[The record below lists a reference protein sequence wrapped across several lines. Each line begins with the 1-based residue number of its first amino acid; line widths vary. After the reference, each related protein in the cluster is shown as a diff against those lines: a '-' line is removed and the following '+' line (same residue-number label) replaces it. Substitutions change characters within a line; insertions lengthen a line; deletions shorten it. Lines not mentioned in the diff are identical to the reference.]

1 MIWMCSFTNKLYKQI
16 KQDSLLHL
24 HQHHLI
30 VSLHEEAFYTLTHQ
44 QSNSYVVFQGS
55 KGEILS

>member
-1 MIWMCSFTNKLYKQI
+1 MCSFTNKLYKQI

-24 HQHHLI
+24 HPHHLI